1 MLKYDLITRYLH
13 ENATKMQK
21 IWRGFSGRRIYRDHL
36 SVSYH
41 KITFKSYIYT
51 NEFKFKRL
59 KLEQ

>member
-1 MLKYDLITRYLH
+1 MLNYDLITRYLH

-41 KITFKSYIYT
+41 KIDLKVTFIL